1 MKEYEKPTITV
12 VELTLEDVIVTSSFG
27 GPNQMNDDYTENN
40 FWGAN

>member
-12 VELTLEDVIVTSSFG
+12 VELTLEDVILTSSFG
-27 GPNQMNDDYTENN
+27 TADNDDYTENN

>member
-12 VELTLEDVIVTSSFG
+12 VEITLEDVILTSSFDTAD
-27 GPNQMNDDYTENN
+27 NDDYTENN

>member
-12 VELTLEDVIVTSSFG
+12 VELTLEDVILTSSFSTAD
-27 GPNQMNDDYTENN
+27 NDDYTENN